1 MGKWRSSAAYRI
13 AFAYAAAFAGGTAL
27 LGIIVYWS
35 MHLAFTHQLDV
46 MIADEAQ
53 TLVSEYKS
61 DGGVGELVDA
71 IAQREGS
78 RAPER
83 LLYAVFAP
91 DGRRVMGSLRT
102 SRPALGVHGLSF
114 IDPVEGIDS
123 ARGLAIDLTP
133 QRRLLVAA
141 DREWI
146 ERSDQTIITV
156 FAFGF
161 IGVSALGL
169 AGALALGAY
178 LRRRLRALS
187 DGAGAIMAGN
197 IRRRMPVGPLH
208 DEFDQLALA
217 LNRMLERIEE
227 LLDNLR
233 QVTTGVAHELRTPL
247 SRLRNRL
254 ERGSTEIAPSDP
266 ANAVLDDSLRQV
278 DDILALFSATL
289 RIAEIESGETRR
301 LFDHVDLSQLTTELA
316 DTYAPILREGG
327 RNLLWSVEPVVVVV
341 GDREL
346 LAQAIIN
353 LLENAQSHTP
363 KGTLI
368 RMTLVADRDSAC
380 LQVVDN
386 GPGIARAD
394 RNRAIQRFI
403 RLDNS
408 RTQAGHGLG
417 LSLVS
422 VVAKQHGGRLILN
435 DAHPGLAAMIE
446 LPLFHLPLHR
456 AMPEPSNEN

>member
-13 AFAYAAAFAGGTAL
+13 AFAYAAAFAAGTAL
-27 LGIIVYWS
+27 LGIIIFWS
-35 MHLAFTHQLDV
+35 MHVAFTHQLDA
-46 MIADEAQ
+46 MIIDEAQ

-61 DGGVGELVDA
+61 DGGDGELADA

-78 RAPER
+78 RTPER

-102 SRPALGVHGLSF
+102 DRPALGIHDLSF
-114 IDPVEGIDS
+114 IDPVEGIDN
-123 ARGLAIDLTP
+123 ARGLTIDLSP

-146 ERSDQTIITV
+146 ERSDQTVITV

-161 IGVSALGL
+161 LGVCALGL

-187 DGAGAIMAGN
+187 DGAGAIMGGD

-208 DEFDQLALA
+208 DEFDQLAVA
-217 LNRMLERIEE
+217 LNRMLERIEG

-233 QVTTGVAHELRTPL
+233 QVTAGVAHELRTPL
-247 SRLRNRL
+247 SRLRNHL
-254 ERGSTEIAPSDP
+254 ERGASDIGSADP
-266 ANAVLDDSLRQV
+266 AAPIIEDSLRRV
-278 DDILALFSATL
+278 DDILALFAAIL

-301 LFDHVDLSQLTTELA
+301 LFERVDLSLLATELA
-316 DTYAPILREGG
+316 ETYAPVARDAG
-327 RNLLWSVEPVVVVV
+327 RNLLWSVEPGVTVL

-346 LAQAIIN
+346 LAQACIN
-353 LLENAQSHTP
+353 LLENAQNHTP
-363 KGTLI
+363 SGTLI
-368 RMTLVADRDSAC
+368 RLTLIASGGYAC
-380 LQVVDN
+380 LQVTDN
-386 GPGIARAD
+386 GPGIAKAD
-394 RNRAIQRFI
+394 RGRAIQRFI
-403 RLDNS
+403 RLDHG
-408 RTQAGHGLG
+408 RTTNGHGLG

-422 VVAKQHGGRLILN
+422 VVAGQHGGQLLLK
-435 DAHPGLAAMIE
+435 DSGPGLAATIQ
-446 LPLFHLPLHR
+446 LPLFPVTPLISPR
-456 AMPEPSNEN
+456 PPNGD

>member
-1 MGKWRSSAAYRI
+1 MMGKWRSSAAYRI
-13 AFAYAAAFAGGTAL
+13 AFAYAAAFAAGTAL

-35 MHLAFTHQLDV
+35 MHVAFTHQLDA
-46 MIADEAQ
+46 MITDEAQ

-61 DGGVGELVDA
+61 DGGDGELADA

-83 LLYAVFAP
+83 LFYAVFAP

-102 SRPALGVHGLSF
+102 SIPELGIHDLSF
-114 IDPVEGIDS
+114 TDPAEGIDS
-123 ARGLAIDLTP
+123 ARGLAIDLSP

-146 ERSDQTIITV
+146 ERSDQTVIAV

-161 IGVSALGL
+161 LGVCALGV

-187 DGAGAIMAGN
+187 DGAGAIMGGD

-208 DEFDQLALA
+208 DEFDQLAVA
-217 LNRMLERIEE
+217 LNRMLERIEG

-233 QVTTGVAHELRTPL
+233 QVTAGVAHELRTPL
-247 SRLRNRL
+247 SRLRNHL
-254 ERGSTEIAPSDP
+254 ERGVSDIGSTDP
-266 ANAVLDDSLRQV
+266 AAPIIEDALRRV
-278 DDILALFSATL
+278 DDILALFAAIL

-301 LFDHVDLSQLTTELA
+301 LFERVDLSLLATELA
-316 DTYAPILREGG
+316 ETYAPVARDGG
-327 RNLLWSVEPVVVVV
+327 RNMLWSVEPGVTVL

-346 LAQAIIN
+346 LAQACIN
-353 LLENAQSHTP
+353 LLENARTHTP
-363 KGTLI
+363 SGTLI
-368 RMTLVADRDSAC
+368 RLTLIASGGYAC
-380 LQVVDN
+380 LQVTDN
-386 GPGIARAD
+386 GPGIAKAD
-394 RNRAIQRFI
+394 RSRAVQRFI
-403 RLDNS
+403 RLDHG
-408 RTQAGHGLG
+408 RTTNGHGLG

-422 VVAKQHGGRLILN
+422 VVAGQHNGKLQLRDSG
-435 DAHPGLAAMIE
+435 PGLAATIQ
-446 LPLFHLPLHR
+446 LPLSPVTPQIS
-456 AMPEPSNEN
+456 PEPSDGD

>member
-1 MGKWRSSAAYRI
+1 MMGKWRSSAAYRI
-13 AFAYAAAFAGGTAL
+13 AFAYAAAFAAGTAL

-35 MHLAFTHQLDV
+35 MHVAFTHQLDA
-46 MIADEAQ
+46 MITDEAQ

-61 DGGVGELVDA
+61 DGGDGELADA

-83 LLYAVFAP
+83 LFYAVFAP

-102 SRPALGVHGLSF
+102 SIPELGIHDLSF
-114 IDPVEGIDS
+114 TDPAEGIDS
-123 ARGLAIDLTP
+123 ARGLAIDLSP

-146 ERSDQTIITV
+146 ERSDQTVIAV

-161 IGVSALGL
+161 LGVCALGV

-187 DGAGAIMAGN
+187 DGAGAIMGGD

-208 DEFDQLALA
+208 DEFDQLAVA
-217 LNRMLERIEE
+217 LNRMLERIEG

-233 QVTTGVAHELRTPL
+233 QVTAGVAHELRTPL
-247 SRLRNRL
+247 SRLRNHL
-254 ERGSTEIAPSDP
+254 ERGVSDIGSTDP
-266 ANAVLDDSLRQV
+266 AAPIIEDALRRV
-278 DDILALFSATL
+278 DDILALFAAIL

-301 LFDHVDLSQLTTELA
+301 LFERVDLSLLATELA
-316 DTYAPILREGG
+316 ETYAPVARDGG
-327 RNLLWSVEPVVVVV
+327 RNMLWSVEPGVTVL

-346 LAQAIIN
+346 LAQACIN
-353 LLENAQSHTP
+353 LLENARTHTP
-363 KGTLI
+363 SGTLI
-368 RMTLVADRDSAC
+368 RLTLIASGGYAC
-380 LQVVDN
+380 LQVTDN
-386 GPGIARAD
+386 GPGIAKAD
-394 RNRAIQRFI
+394 RSRAVQRFI
-403 RLDNS
+403 RLDHG
-408 RTQAGHGLG
+408 RTTNGHGLG

-422 VVAKQHGGRLILN
+422 VVAGQHNGKLQLRDSG
-435 DAHPGLAAMIE
+435 PGLAATIQ
-446 LPLFHLPLHR
+446 LPLSPVTLQIS
-456 AMPEPSNEN
+456 PEPSDGD